1 MVGVH
6 VMLLASPPTHRA
18 SAHAASLEQW
28 HENLQGDVAAIVVR
42 GILAHTPA
50 LHDQHGA
57 EGRHAVAHKLVALKG
72 QVVVNLQGGGVEGG
86 GAGVRYDPQ
95 TDATLESRRKPIVAT
110 SPARPAPWTA
120 PASCCLLPGCCPA
133 EPRCNCTC
141 HKLMRVVR
149 LVSGRTSGAWRQMLA
164 TATTAYLLAR
174 SLSTAAST
182 RSGLAWTQLVASTNG
197 TCKHSKKK

>member
-57 EGRHAVAHKLVALKG
+57 EGRHAVAHKLVALQG
-72 QVVVNLQGGGVEGG
+72 QVVVNLQGRAEGG
-86 GAGVRYDPQ
+86 GAGVRYCCIAGKPPL
-95 TDATLESRRKPIVAT
+95 ASAVPIVAT
-110 SPARPAPWTA
+110 SPARPAPETA
-120 PASCCLLPGCCPA
+120 QASCCLRPGCCPA
-133 EPRCNCTC
+133 EPQCNCT
-141 HKLMRVVR
+141 
-149 LVSGRTSGAWRQMLA
+149 GRPHMIHERSESSCML
-164 TATTAYLLAR
+164 T
-174 SLSTAAST
+174 
-182 RSGLAWTQLVASTNG
+182 
-197 TCKHSKKK
+197 HI